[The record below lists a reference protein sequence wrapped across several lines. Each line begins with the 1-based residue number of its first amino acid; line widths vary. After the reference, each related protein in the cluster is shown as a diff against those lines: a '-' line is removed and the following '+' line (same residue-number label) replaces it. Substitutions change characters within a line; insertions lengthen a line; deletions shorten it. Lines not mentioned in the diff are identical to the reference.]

1 MPITDWHL
9 QKISKS
15 QTVLKRLIFDCRLQ
29 CATEQRYRAKT
40 GWTRQ
45 QGKTTVHCW
54 QGRHYLHGVTW
65 SSRKMFGVQERAI
78 SPRFWLLQYN
88 LKMERPDW
96 REQFYS
102 FPGAVDCLPLNIITH
117 VGIESTS
124 VTSRSLQATDIE
136 QTTTTQNTLS

>member
-9 QKISKS
+9 ESDSSKKID
-15 QTVLKRLIFDCRLQ
+15 IWLQ
-29 CATEQRYRAKT
+29 ASVRYRTKIQSKD
-40 GWTRQ
+40 R
-45 QGKTTVHCW
+45 VHCW

>member
-40 GWTRQ
+40 GCTADKAVTICMAW
-45 QGKTTVHCW
+45 
-54 QGRHYLHGVTW
+54 HGQVE
-65 SSRKMFGVQERAI
+65 KCLECKNVLFPHV
-78 SPRFWLLQYN
+78 FWLLQYN
-88 LKMERPDW
+88 LKMETPDW

-117 VGIESTS
+117 VGIESAS

-136 QTTTTQNTLS
+136 QTTATQNTLS

>member
-40 GWTRQ
+40 GCTAD
-45 QGKTTVHCW
+45 KAVT
-54 QGRHYLHGVTW
+54 YLHGVTW

-136 QTTTTQNTLS
+136 QTTATQNTLS